1 MQLTIEEAKA
11 QLVTVQAAIS
21 DLIAGKRIN
30 QLRVGSGTFQRLY
43 TFSEVMLTELKEH
56 RDELL
61 SFIDTSENTTP
72 TFRNLSSIPL
82 ILHKNY

>member
-43 TFSEVMLTELKEH
+43 TFSEVMLAELKEY

-61 SFIDTSENTTP
+61 SYVDSLEETTP
-72 TFRNLSSIPL
+72 TFRKHSSIPL